1 MQCFQILNEA
11 IFRRCF
17 EKTLT
22 SMFLTMFEK
31 NWNIV
36 LTMHLSNVF
45 GNHFKRIKIAVNHLK
60 FVWQIVGLSEYTFWN
75 LKTSC
80 KTSHFLLNDAMF
92 QRCFEKTL
100 TLMFLMMFE
109 KRKHHINNVNHPPL
123 PPIVGL
129 HIYSD
134 QLSDMQTLLCSGGLA
149 LFVAWPCVP

>member
-1 MQCFQILNEA
+1 MKHRAHGAYVFTIFLVKILNE
-11 IFRRCF
+11 
-17 EKTLT
+17 L
-22 SMFLTMFEK
+22 
-31 NWNIV
+31 
-36 LTMHLSNVF
+36 
-45 GNHFKRIKIAVNHLK
+45 KIAVNPLK
-60 FVWQIVGLSEYTFWN
+60 FATDWTFGD